1 MNTKKPTS
9 VKESFS
15 QYHIDTDSLMLQKK
29 AATEQGLMLML
40 FSSVI
45 FALGFSLSLFGRAS
59 IEPVAS
65 APVHQPTPLER
76 DIRAM
81 VAGYPIA
88 AMSEEIARHDRRV
101 AAFVIAIAKKESNWG
116 KRVPTLDG
124 KNCYNYWGFREQRER
139 MGTGGHTCFDNP
151 RDAVRSV
158 SERIE
163 TLMYE
168 YDRNTPQDMIVWKCG
183 YSCDGHSEASVK
195 KWIRDVDYYF
205 RQLKTERVAQKL

>member
-1 MNTKKPTS
+1 
-9 VKESFS
+9 
-15 QYHIDTDSLMLQKK
+15 
-29 AATEQGLMLML
+29 
-40 FSSVI
+40 
-45 FALGFSLSLFGRAS
+45 
-59 IEPVAS
+59 
-65 APVHQPTPLER
+65 
-76 DIRAM
+76 
-81 VAGYPIA
+81 
-88 AMSEEIARHDRRV
+88 MSEEIARHDRRV